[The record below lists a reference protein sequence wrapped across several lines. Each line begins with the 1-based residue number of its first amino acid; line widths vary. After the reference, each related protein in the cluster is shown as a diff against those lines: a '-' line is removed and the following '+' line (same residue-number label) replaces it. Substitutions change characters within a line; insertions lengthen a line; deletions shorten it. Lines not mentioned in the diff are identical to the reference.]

1 MYRKFILA
9 VTIPLALTLALM
21 TAIGQEIKPASES
34 EQTLLNK
41 SETIALM
48 NQVKSMSS
56 QQQKEK
62 INQVWMADTNSKTP
76 RSDFLYCSAFAY
88 LNDYKAQACLARA
101 FENGRGIVSNLT
113 DAYVWYTIA
122 LEHSANDAALE
133 SEIESGQARVKTMLL
148 SVYPAPSD
156 FELEEA
162 VTNQKEK
169 IEEYAAGAGM
179 TGH

>member
-1 MYRKFILA
+1 MFKQLLLTA
-9 VTIPLALTLALM
+9 TITLSITLALNAA
-21 TAIGQEIKPASES
+21 TGQEIKPASES

-62 INQVWMADTNSKTP
+62 INQVWVTDTNSKTP

-101 FENGRGIVSNLT
+101 FENGRGIGSNLT

-122 LEHSANDAALE
+122 LEHSINDAALK
-133 SEIESGQARVKTMLL
+133 SDIESGQARVKTMLL

-162 VTNQKEK
+162 VKKQKEK
-169 IEEYAAGAGM
+169 VEEYRAEAG
-179 TGH
+179 H